1 MQAGARLGPYEII
14 APIGAGGMG
23 VVYRARDTRLGR
35 DVAIKVL
42 PAEFASDPD
51 RLRRFEQEARAVAA
65 LDHPNILAIHDV
77 GTHEGTPYLVS
88 ELLEGESLRTRLE
101 SGALPARK
109 ALGVAIQVASG
120 LAAAHERGIVHRDLK
135 PENLFITRDGLAKIL
150 DFGVAKLAPKRE
162 PAEPSVVP
170 TIQGGTDP
178 GIVMGTAGYMSPEQ
192 VRGQTVDHRS
202 DIFSFGCVLYEMVTG
217 RRAFARATA
226 ADTMAAILNEE
237 PPEPSAIQAAV
248 PAALSR
254 VIAHC
259 LEKRPEERFQSARD
273 LAFELRAVLADTGAA
288 RAKPELTNRP
298 GRRAAWLAAGGIAV
312 ILVAAGVFLALRG
325 LTRTPETTLD
335 PKRIVVAVFENQ
347 TGDRSLDP
355 LGRMAS
361 DWITQGLS
369 RVEGFEVVPS
379 TSVLVAQPPGSP
391 APARRDPLQ
400 SLAEET
406 GAGVVVSGSY
416 YLQGQT
422 LRIQAKVTDA
432 VHGKLKYSL
441 DPVNGPVTA
450 PMEAI
455 DGLRQRVMGA
465 IAVSAAADLEFRE
478 LRPPLYDAYR
488 EFVAGF
494 EVIGSDRTEALRHFQ
509 RAQELDPDF
518 VTPRLFCVY
527 FYHAM
532 GNDAEAESTARYLE
546 DRRQQLS
553 PLGRCF
559 LDVLRGFL
567 EHRYLEALQAAR
579 DAEKLA
585 PLDPLAN
592 HWAGYLAGFANHPQE
607 TVDTFARLE
616 RGYRMH
622 HIFEE
627 WRIQILTVAHH
638 ALGNYARELEVA
650 QRGLEGFP
658 DSLDLR
664 ASEAEAMA
672 ALGRVDDT
680 KRVVEETL
688 LLRPVRGRTPGEA
701 ALEVAEELRAH
712 GHPDEAAAM
721 AVRAIAWYRSLP
733 SAETAK
739 VNARADLGLALTL
752 SGRTEEARSVYEK
765 LAAEHPDDVKY
776 RGSLG
781 VLAAGR
787 GDRPAAQRISEELR
801 IIERPRLFGA
811 STYQRARIAAILGE
825 RDRAAELLGQAFA
838 QGLGFSLNIHR
849 DTAFEGVRDYPPFR
863 EVVRPKG

>member
-1 MQAGARLGPYEII
+1 M
-14 APIGAGGMG
+14 
-23 VVYRARDTRLGR
+23 
-35 DVAIKVL
+35 
-42 PAEFASDPD
+42 
-51 RLRRFEQEARAVAA
+51 
-65 LDHPNILAIHDV
+65 
-77 GTHEGTPYLVS
+77 
-88 ELLEGESLRTRLE
+88 ELLEGETLRERLA
-101 SGALPARK
+101 GGRLPARK
-109 ALGVAIQVASG
+109 AVEYAVQIARG
-120 LAAAHERGIVHRDLK
+120 LAAAHEKGIVHRDLK
-135 PENLFITRDGLAKIL
+135 PENIFVTHGRAGEDPRLR
-150 DFGVAKLAPKRE
+150 PRE
-162 PAEPSVVP
+162 AGGPAARAGRRAEPDASRAGP
-170 TIQGGTDP
+170 TPGT
-178 GIVMGTAGYMSPEQ
+178 VMGTVGYMAPEQ
-192 VRGQTVDHRS
+192 VRGQAVDAPLGHLLARGACS
-202 DIFSFGCVLYEMVTG
+202 TRCSTG
-217 RRAFARATA
+217 RRAFQRETPAE
-226 ADTMAAILNEE
+226 TMTAIL
-237 PPEPSAIQAAV
+237 QRGAARPLGAPTRL
-248 PAALSR
+248 PAAAGRGASR
-254 VIAHC
+254 APLPREGARRRGSSSAH
-259 LEKRPEERFQSARD
+259 D
-273 LAFELRAVLADTGAA
+273 LAFALRAILADTGGG
-288 RAKPELTNRP
+288 RAQLGLPRP
-298 GRRAAWLAAGGIAV
+298 PLRRAVWLAACAAV

-325 LTRTPETTLD
+325 TVRAPGTGLD
-335 PKRIVVAVFENQ
+335 PKRVVVAVFENQ

-379 TSVLVAQPPGSP
+379 TSVLVARPPGSP
-391 APARRDPLQ
+391 EPARRDPLR

-422 LRIQAKVTDA
+422 LRFQAKVTDA
-432 VHGKLKYSL
+432 VHGRLMYAL
-441 DPVNGPVTA
+441 DPVAGPVTA

-465 IAVSAAADLEFRE
+465 IAVSTRAELEFAE

-494 EVIGSDRTEALRHFQ
+494 EVIGSDATEALRHFQ
-509 RAQELDPDF
+509 RAQELDPEF
-518 VTPRLFCVY
+518 ATPRLFCVY

-532 GNDAEAESTARYLE
+532 GKEAEAEATVRYLE

-553 PLGRCF
+553 PLGRCY

-585 PLDPLAN
+585 PLDPMIN
-592 HWAGYLAGFANHPQE
+592 HWAGHLARFANHPQE

-664 ASEAEAMA
+664 AAEAEAMA

-680 KRVVEETL
+680 KRVVEETF
-688 LLRPVRGRTPGEA
+688 LLRPVRGTTPGEV
-701 ALEVAEELRAH
+701 ALVVAQELRAH
-712 GHPDEAAAM
+712 GHSDEAAAM
-721 AVRAIAWYRSLP
+721 AGRAIAWYRSLP

-739 VNARADLGLALTL
+739 ENARADLGLALTL
-752 SGRTEEARSVYEK
+752 SGLTEEARSVYEK
-765 LAAEHPDDVKY
+765 LAAEHPDDVEY

-781 VLAAGR
+781 VLAAAR

-801 IIERPRLFGA
+801 TIERPRLYGKT
-811 STYQRARIAAILGE
+811 TYQRARIAAVLGE
-825 RDRAAELLGQAFA
+825 RDKAAQLLGQALTE
-838 QGLGFSLNIHR
+838 GLAFSLYVHR
-849 DTAFEGVRDYPPFR
+849 DTAFETVRDYPPFR

>member
-1 MQAGARLGPYEII
+1 MQPGSRIAHFEIVAR
-14 APIGAGGMG
+14 IGAGGMG
-23 VVYRARDTRLGR
+23 EVYRARDTRLDR

-42 PAEFASDPD
+42 PPEYAADAD

-65 LDHPNILAIHDV
+65 LNHPNILALYDI
-77 GTHEGTPYLVS
+77 GTQSGVPYIVT
-88 ELLEGESLRTRLE
+88 ELLEGESLRERLTG
-101 SGALPARK
+101 SPLAPRK
-109 ALGVAIQVASG
+109 VLGVAIQVASG
-120 LAAAHERGIVHRDLK
+120 LAAAHEKGIVHRDLK
-135 PENLFITRDGLAKIL
+135 PENIFVTKDGQAKIL
-150 DFGVAKLAPKRE
+150 DFGVAKLAAKSGQPE
-162 PAEPSVVP
+162 GAVPPTVV
-170 TIQGGTDP
+170 GGTGP
-178 GIVMGTAGYMSPEQ
+178 GVVMGTAGYMSPEQ
-192 VRGQTVDHRS
+192 VRGQPVDHRS
-202 DIFSFGCVLYEMVTG
+202 DIFSLGCVLYEMVTG
-217 RRAFARATA
+217 RRAFARDTA
-226 ADTMAAILNEE
+226 ADTMSAILSEE
-237 PPEPSAIQAAV
+237 PAEPSSIEKSV
-248 PAALSR
+248 PAPLSR
-254 VIAHC
+254 AIVHC
-259 LEKRPEERFQSARD
+259 LEKQPEERFHSAHD
-273 LAFELRAVLADTGAA
+273 LAFELRAVLADTGGA
-288 RAKPELTNRP
+288 RARP
-298 GRRAAWLAAGGIAV
+298 GVAGLPHRRAAWMAAGS
-312 ILVAAGVFLALRG
+312 VAITLMVVGVFLSLRG
-325 LTRTPETTLD
+325 MAEKPSVSLD
-335 PKRIVVAVFENQ
+335 PKRVVVAVFENQ

-379 TSVLVAQPPGSP
+379 TSVLVAQPLGSP

-432 VHGKLKYSL
+432 VHARLKYSL
-441 DPVNGPVTA
+441 DPVNGSVTA

-465 IAVSAAADLEFRE
+465 IAVSAAADIEFRE

-494 EVIGSDRTEALRHFQ
+494 EVIGSDATESLRHFQ

-527 FYHAM
+527 FYQSM
-532 GNDAEAESTARYLE
+532 GKDAEAESTARYLE

-567 EHRYLEALQAAR
+567 EHRYLEALQAAG

-616 RGYRMH
+616 RGYRMR

-638 ALGNYARELEVA
+638 SLGNYARELEVA

-664 ASEAEAMA
+664 VSEAEAMA

-688 LLRPVRGRTPGEA
+688 LLRPVRGTTPGEV
-701 ALEVAEELRAH
+701 ALEVAQELRAH

-721 AVRAIAWYRSLP
+721 AGRAIAWYRSLP

-739 VNARADLGLALTL
+739 VKARAGLGLALTV

-781 VLAAGR
+781 VLAASR

-801 IIERPRLFGA
+801 IIERPRLFGRT
-811 STYQRARIAAILGE
+811 TYQRARIAAALGE
-825 RDRAAELLGQAFA
+825 RDEAAQLLGQALTE
-838 QGLGFSLNIHR
+838 GLPFNLYIHR
-849 DTAFEGVRDYPPFR
+849 DTAFETVRDYPPFR